1 MSKPKIQLTKEQL
14 KKIKLG
20 VLTLCVGLGLL
31 VAAVSQ
37 RSGTTVESEA
47 VVETTATPSEIPETT
62 VEETEPETEEVFVPS
77 PYKLNLAYVFPEGV
91 DESDPLNSYAGEIYK
106 ELMKEDNDYIANIY
120 DTSGVT
126 PLSLAKRLGVNAGRV
141 MGKYNPSAG
150 GQDPDNPATWYI
162 PTFKNVNVSFYD
174 AEGKRVNEYSNV
186 IEIMSMASV
195 YTYSH
200 DYLDVE
206 TFKKYC
212 EELYDKSRRYTIS
225 IGKVY
230 YDSGCINRSA
240 KEEAEEARK
249 IEEELE
255 KLKKQLAEEAEED
268 SETESS
274 DSSHESGQSGNSP
287 ESSGT
292 ETGADG
298 DAAGASQGETR
309 QETSAA
315 SGETSSELSETPVQS
330 SESDSGA
337 QTGNDGGSEQEV
349 IQQETSQQESSLSDT
364 GNVDGGMVLAAAKMF
379 KRASVLRS
387 INPLLT
393 AYGAELS
400 EDASSEEN
408 AEFQA
413 IETAAAETEQETSEE
428 STEES
433 STAYESV
440 SLVPALYDNS
450 AKETLET
457 KEPESTTGRYSQY
470 KAGQGIDI
478 INDGTAE
485 EDESAEAEGEEAVET
500 AEASSE
506 GEDKD
511 KEEDESSETEEG
523 STGESEEERIILG
536 TFTREELRNMDD
548 ATLYSLIE
556 ESLEA
561 KETSE
566 EGNGET
572 DVKSKKYCPG
582 HVDLYVSVTIYGFE
596 EDAGLR
602 SVELEAEEKLQDE
615 TTEAEETDGSDKK
628 ESEAA
633 SRKKTKDTTEEKS
646 EETSGKES
654 DSEETGVKETAV
666 TAETPEA
673 EAAGSVWE
681 GWTDE
686 QKAYA
691 KRLIAQDWFKTYGLS
706 ISTIDPKNPL
716 TDEEISRYLDGL
728 PKDISND
735 RKRVIKFALESVG
748 KIPYYWGGKANSR
761 DYEGNAFGSIVQA
774 DYRGRVLRGLDCSG
788 WIQWVYWSSIGENLN
803 GAYSTSSL
811 IGEGEKINRADLQ
824 PGDVV
829 IRTGAD
835 SHVVM
840 FLGWAGNGKMI
851 AIHENS
857 GANNVSVN
865 EVTASYPYYRKLIN

>member
-1 MSKPKIQLTKEQL
+1 MNKSKKQLTKEQL

-31 VAAVSQ
+31 VVVVSQ
-37 RSGTTVESEA
+37 RSGDSTETEA
-47 VVETTATPSEIPETT
+47 LVETTATPSEIPESTI
-62 VEETEPETEEVFVPS
+62 EEIPPETEAVFVPS

-106 ELMKEDNDYIANIY
+106 ELMREDNEYIANIY
-120 DTSGVT
+120 DTSGVA
-126 PLSLAKRLGVNAGRV
+126 PLSLAKRLGVSSERV

-150 GQDPDNPATWYI
+150 NQDPDNPGTWYI

-186 IEIMSMASV
+186 KEIMSMASV
-195 YTYSH
+195 YTYAH

-240 KEEAEEARK
+240 KEEGEEAKK
-249 IEEELE
+249 IEEELG
-255 KLKKQLAEEAEED
+255 KLKKQLAEETAEGSGTEN
-268 SETESS
+268 SASFEESS
-274 DSSHESGQSGNSP
+274 PGDP
-287 ESSGT
+287 AAESSGIEVKT
-292 ETGADG
+292 GGEETGT
-298 DAAGASQGETR
+298 SRYETL
-309 QETSAA
+309 QESAVA
-315 SGETSSELSETPVQS
+315 SGELSTDSFGTSAQGNAA
-330 SESDSGA
+330 DSAAG
-337 QTGNDGGSEQEV
+337 TGNTAVSVQDTSRQES
-349 IQQETSQQESSLSDT
+349 SQQESTLADAVKVNKGVVLS
-364 GNVDGGMVLAAAKMF
+364 AAKMIR
-379 KRASVLRS
+379 RASRLRN
-387 INPLLT
+387 IDPFLKLT

-400 EDASSEEN
+400 QDASSGGD
-408 AEFQA
+408 AESQVT
-413 IETAAAETEQETSEE
+413 ETAAAETEAAASEE
-428 STEES
+428 VKEES

-440 SLVPALYDNS
+440 SLVPALYDDS
-450 AKETLET
+450 YKETLET
-457 KEPESTTGRYSQY
+457 RIPESTTSRFSEY

-478 INDGTAE
+478 INDVTAE
-485 EDESAEAEGEEAVET
+485 DKGASDSDREDEDAVET

-506 GEDKD
+506 GENED
-511 KEEDESSETEEG
+511 KEEEESSETEEG
-523 STGESEEERIILG
+523 STDESKEEKIILG

-561 KETSE
+561 RDAKEES
-566 EGNGET
+566 NGET
-572 DVKSKKYCPG
+572 DVKSKNYCPG

-596 EDAGLR
+596 EDNGLR
-602 SVELEAEEKLQDE
+602 SVELEAEE
-615 TTEAEETDGSDKK
+615 AVREETDEARETEGSDKK
-628 ESEAA
+628 ESKGSQEESVEAGEA
-633 SRKKTKDTTEEKS
+633 ETEES
-646 EETSGKES
+646 EDADKAETLKAT
-654 DSEETGVKETAV
+654 DSEILK
-666 TAETPEA
+666 
-673 EAAGSVWE
+673 SVWK

-691 KRLIAQDWFKTYGLS
+691 ERLIAQDWFKVYGLS

-728 PKDISND
+728 PRDISKD

-748 KIPYYWGGKANSR
+748 KIPYYWGGKAGSR
-761 DYEGNAFGSIVQA
+761 DYEGNAFGSIVEA

-788 WIQWVYWSSIGENLN
+788 WIHWVYWSSIGENLN
-803 GAYSTSSL
+803 GACSTSSL

-840 FLGWAGNGKMI
+840 FLGWAENGKMI

>member
-14 KKIKLG
+14 RKIKLG

-31 VAAVSQ
+31 VVVVSQ
-37 RSGTTVESEA
+37 RSGTTAESEA

-126 PLSLAKRLGVNAGRV
+126 PLSLAKRLGVSAGRV

-186 IEIMSMASV
+186 KEIMSMASV

-212 EELYDKSRRYTIS
+212 EELYSKSRRYTIS

-255 KLKKQLAEEAEED
+255 KLKKQLAEEAEENT
-268 SETESS
+268 ETDTSS
-274 DSSHESGQSGNSP
+274 DSTDESSQSDNSP
-287 ESSGT
+287 DSSGT
-292 ETGADG
+292 EMGADG
-298 DAAGASQGETR
+298 DDAGASRGGTL
-309 QETSAA
+309 QETSAT
-315 SGETSSELSETPVQS
+315 SGETSSDLSENPVQS

-337 QTGNDGGSEQEV
+337 QTGNDGGSEQGV
-349 IQQETSQQESSLSDT
+349 IQQETFQQEGSLSDT

-379 KRASVLRS
+379 KRSSVLRS

-400 EDASSEEN
+400 QDESSELN
-408 AEFQA
+408 NEFQA
-413 IETAAAETEQETSEE
+413 IETAAVETEQETSEE

-457 KEPESTTGRYSQY
+457 KEPESTTSRYSRY

-478 INDGTAE
+478 INDGTTE
-485 EDESAEAEGEEAVET
+485 ENETAEAEGEEAVET

-506 GEDKD
+506 GESKD
-511 KEEDESSETEEG
+511 KEEGESSETEEG

-561 KETSE
+561 KEISE

-602 SVELEAEEKLQDE
+602 SVELKAEKKIQDRTSE
-615 TTEAEETDGSDKK
+615 SEESYESEESDKK

-633 SRKKTKDTTEEKS
+633 NNKYDDTTEKVTLDATES
-646 EETSGKES
+646 ELLKN
-654 DSEETGVKETAV
+654 
-666 TAETPEA
+666 
-673 EAAGSVWE
+673 VWE

-691 KRLIAQDWFKTYGLS
+691 QRLIAQDWFKTYGFS

-716 TDEEISRYLDGL
+716 TEEEISKYIDGL
-728 PKDISND
+728 PKDISKD

-748 KIPYYWGGKANSR
+748 KIPYYWGGKASSR

-788 WIQWVYWSSIGENLN
+788 WIQWVYWSSIGDNLN

-829 IRTGAD
+829 IRTGGD